1 MSVFFVNNYRKIFLL
16 LFLSMS
22 SQSILAAWSLE
33 PSYYLRAERNDNIY
47 LATQGN
53 ELAVTGGTF
62 SPAIRAIMEEE
73 DQTLATDVSL
83 QFTRYQGHE
92 ELARDEG
99 RAGLNWNKTTELS
112 MYGVNASYASKS
124 NLDSWLE
131 TSGIDQKV
139 DTKTAN
145 ISPNWKYQLG
155 ERWNVS
161 VNLSYTDVTYDEPG
175 LPEVLDFKVVNFV
188 NYTDV
193 SINLDFILRLSEQ
206 DSLNFSYY
214 QSRYEGVSNGLQFS
228 QYIIGF
234 FQTYLEAGERKV
246 DYDYHVMQ
254 LGYVHQFNELQSFKI
269 QVGANETNTQKQA
282 RLYVFDQSGNVSNVG
297 NWIQSDTSNTGQVY
311 NIAYNQKNEIS
322 RLELSA
328 GRNRVAAST
337 GGLDETDTAKI
348 FYTGNI
354 TERFSWAMDIN
365 RANYRPDQDISVKAV
380 AEYTR
385 ISASPSLSYA
395 IDKDWTMSMGYR
407 YSEKDIDTDE
417 QSRKSSMVFFN
428 MSWREPKLLSTN

>member
-1 MSVFFVNNYRKIFLL
+1 VITRRHIFVLL
-16 LFLSMS
+16 ALTLT
-22 SQSILAAWSLE
+22 SQSIMAAWSLE
-33 PSYYLRAERNDNIY
+33 PSYYLRYERNDNIY
-47 LATQGN
+47 LATQDN

-73 DQTLATDVSL
+73 DQSLATDVSL
-83 QFTRYQGHE
+83 QFTRYQDHE
-92 ELARDEG
+92 ELDRDEG
-99 RAGLNWNKTTELS
+99 RAGLNWRKATELS
-112 MYGVNASYASKS
+112 MYGVNAGYSSKS
-124 NLDSWLE
+124 NLDSSLE

-139 DTKTAN
+139 DTKKGN

-161 VNLSYTDVTYDEPG
+161 VNLSYSDVTYDEPG
-175 LPEVLDFKVVNFV
+175 LPGALNFKVVNFV
-188 NYTDV
+188 NYTDA
-193 SINLDFILRLSEQ
+193 SINLDFILSLSEQ
-206 DSLNFSYY
+206 DSVNFSYY
-214 QSRYEGVSNGLQFS
+214 QSRYEGISNGLQFS
-228 QYIIGF
+228 RYISGLL
-234 FQTYLEAGERKV
+234 QTYLEASERKV
-246 DYDYHVMQ
+246 DYDYQVMQ
-254 LGYVHQFNELQSFKI
+254 LGYVHQFNESQNVKI
-269 QVGANETNTQKQA
+269 QVGANETNTQKQT
-282 RLYVFDQSGNVSNVG
+282 RLYLFDQSENVSNIG
-297 NWIQSDTSNTGQVY
+297 SWIQSDTKNTGQVY

-354 TERFSWAMDIN
+354 TERFSWSLDIN
-365 RANYRPDQDISVKAV
+365 RANYQPDRDISVQSV
-380 AEYTR
+380 TEYTR

-395 IDKDWTMSMGYR
+395 IDKDWSMSMGYR

-417 QSRKSSMVFFN
+417 LSRKSSMVFFN